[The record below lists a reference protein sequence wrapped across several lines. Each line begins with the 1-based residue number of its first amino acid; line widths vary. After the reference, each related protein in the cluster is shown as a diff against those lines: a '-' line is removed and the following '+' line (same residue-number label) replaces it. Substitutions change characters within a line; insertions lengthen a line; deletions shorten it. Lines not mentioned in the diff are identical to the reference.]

1 MGYELIITEKPSAA
15 KKIADALAD
24 GKAAKK
30 AKDGVPYYQLK
41 HKGKDIVV
49 ACAVGHLY
57 NLDQEKKNGWTYPVY
72 DIKWVPSYEKKGS
85 EYTRK
90 YLNMLKKL
98 SKDSS
103 SITVATDY
111 DIEGE
116 VIGLNIVRFTCG
128 AKDAKRMKY
137 STLTKD
143 ELIGSYENA
152 SKTLDWGQANAGE
165 TRHKLDWI
173 YGINLSRALTL
184 SIKNSTGR
192 YKIMSAG
199 RVQGPAL
206 KIIVDKEKDIKKF
219 KPKPFWEI
227 ELLYKK
233 SRKKLSAMH
242 KKDKFWDE
250 KEADTS
256 IKNAKGHPAI
266 VSKISTHEKKQPPP
280 TPFDLTTL
288 QTESYRCFGMAP
300 KRTLEI
306 AQELYTGGYI
316 SYPRTSSQK
325 LPPSIGYKKILGA
338 LAKKKDYSSLVEM
351 VLAKGYLK
359 PNEGKTSDPAH
370 PAIFPTGILPD
381 GLASQQSKV
390 YDLVVKRFLATFGDW
405 ATRETLTIDI
415 DVNKEPFI
423 TKGSKTKVK
432 GWHTLYEPYV
442 KLEETEM
449 PEFKEQESM
458 DVVDILKHS
467 KETQPPKRY
476 TEASIIKEL
485 EKRGLGTKATRAA
498 IVDSLV
504 QRKYITEKPVG
515 ATELGIKTCDVL
527 HKYSPK
533 ILEESMTRDFEDE
546 MEKIREHKVTG
557 SKVLKRAETV
567 LDEVLNHVKEKENAI
582 GKELKSANEEMER
595 KLNTLGKCPKCG
607 DGELVIKRGK
617 YGRFVA
623 CNRYPD
629 CKATLKI
636 PQTGVVT
643 PTDKTCEK
651 CGFPVIRIGKA
662 GKRQR
667 ELCVNPDCST
677 KRIPDKEIRHE
688 AAEIKAG
695 QVEKECPKCGSKL
708 VIRTS
713 VYGKFLGCSSF
724 PKCKYMESLKDGPL
738 KEDFDKGKKV
748 YKSADKVPEEEKK
761 EKK

>member
-1 MGYELIITEKPSAA
+1 MAYELIITEKPSAA

-24 GKAAKK
+24 TKVDKK
-30 AKDGVPYYQLK
+30 AKDGVPYYSLK
-41 HKGKDIVV
+41 RKGKDIVV

-57 NLDQEKKNGWTYPVY
+57 NLEQEKKNGWTYPVFN
-72 DIKWVPSYEKKGS
+72 IRWAPSYEKKGS

-90 YLNMLKKL
+90 YLNMIKKL
-98 SKDSS
+98 SKDAGSLV
-103 SITVATDY
+103 VATDY

-116 VIGLNIVRFTCG
+116 VIGLNIIRFTCG

-143 ELIGSYENA
+143 ELIDSYEKA

-206 KIIVDKEKDIKKF
+206 KIVVDKEKEIQKF
-219 KPKPFWEI
+219 KPRPFWEI
-227 ELLYKK
+227 ELHYRKN
-233 SRKKLSAMH
+233 RKKLSAMH

-250 KEADTS
+250 KEADDA
-256 IKNAKGHPAI
+256 IKNAKGHEAA
-266 VSKISTHEKKQPPP
+266 VSKVSTQEKKQPPP

-288 QTESYRCFGMAP
+288 QTEAYRCFSMPP

-306 AQELYTGGYI
+306 AQELYTGGYL

-325 LPPSIGYKKILGA
+325 LPPSIGYKKIMSA
-338 LAKKKDYSSLVEM
+338 LSKSKEYSSLVET
-351 VLAKGYLK
+351 LLSKGKLK
-359 PNEGKTSDPAH
+359 PNEGKASDPAH
-370 PAIFPTGILPD
+370 PAIFPTGILPN
-381 GLASQQSKV
+381 GLGGQQSKV
-390 YDLVVKRFLATFGDW
+390 YDLAVKRFLATFGDW
-405 ATRETLTIDI
+405 ARRETLSVEIGINT
-415 DVNKEPFI
+415 ELFI

-449 PEFKEQESM
+449 PEFKEAEM
-458 DVVDILKHS
+458 LTVIDIAKHS

-527 HKYSPK
+527 HKYSPE
-533 ILEESMTRDFEDE
+533 ILEESMTREFEEE
-546 MEKIREHKVTG
+546 MEKIRNKKITG
-557 SKVLKRAETV
+557 DKVLKKAENVLVEV
-567 LDEVLNHVKEKENAI
+567 LDHVKEKEKAI

-595 KLNTLGKCPKCG
+595 KQNTLGKCPVCG
-607 DGELVIKRGK
+607 EGELVIKRGK

-636 PQTGVVT
+636 PQTGVVS
-643 PTDKTCEK
+643 PTEKTCEH
-651 CGFPVIRIGKA
+651 CGYPIIRIGKA

-667 ELCVNPDCST
+667 ELCINPQCPS
-677 KRIPDKEIRHE
+677 KRIEDKEVRHE
-688 AAEIKAG
+688 GAEINSG
-695 QVEKECPKCGSKL
+695 QVEKECPKCGEKL
-708 VIRTS
+708 VMRSS
-713 VYGKFLGCSSF
+713 VYGKFLGCSAF
-724 PKCKYMESLKDGPL
+724 PKCKHMEPLKDGPL
-738 KEDFDKGKKV
+738 REDFPKR
-748 YKSADKVPEEEKK
+748 KK
-761 EKK
+761 ETKK

>member
-1 MGYELIITEKPSAA
+1 MAYQLIITEKPSAA

-24 GKAAKK
+24 GKVEKK
-30 AKDGVPYYQLK
+30 SQDKVPYYKLK
-41 HKGKDIVV
+41 RGGKDIMV

-57 NLDQEKKNGWTYPVY
+57 NLEQNDKNGWTYPVF
-72 DIKWVPSYEKKGS
+72 DIKWVPSYENKGS
-85 EYTRK
+85 EFTRK
-90 YLNMLKKL
+90 YLSMIRKL
-98 SKDSS
+98 AKDADTL
-103 SITVATDY
+103 IVATDY

-116 VIGLNIVRFTCG
+116 VIGLNIVRFACG

-143 ELIGSYENA
+143 ELIQSYENA
-152 SKTLDWGQANAGE
+152 AKSLDWGQARAGE

-206 KIIVDKEKDIKKF
+206 KTVVDREKEIQKF

-227 ELLYKK
+227 ELQYKK

-250 KEADTS
+250 KEADS
-256 IKNAKGHPAI
+256 SVRNAKGHDAI
-266 VSKISTHEKKQPPP
+266 VSSISTSEKKHPPP

-288 QTESYRCFGMAP
+288 QTESHRCFGIPP

-325 LPPSIGYKKILGA
+325 LPPSIGYRKILSA
-338 LAKKKDYSSLVEM
+338 LAKSKDFSQLVSMLLE
-351 VLAKGYLK
+351 KGSLK
-359 PNEGKTSDPAH
+359 PNEGKASDPAH
-370 PAIFPTGILPD
+370 PAIFPTGILPN
-381 GLASQQSKV
+381 GLASQQSKI
-390 YDLVVKRFLATFGDW
+390 YDMVVKRFIATFGDW
-405 ATRETLTIDI
+405 ATRETLTIELDA
-415 DVNKEPFI
+415 NKEIFI
-423 TKGSKTKVK
+423 TKGSKTKEK
-432 GWHTLYEPYV
+432 GWYTLYEPYV
-442 KLEETEM
+442 KLEETEL
-449 PEFKEQESM
+449 PAFEKGESLT
-458 DVVDILKHS
+458 VVDVIKHS

-504 QRKYITEKPVG
+504 QRKYITEKPVA

-533 ILEESMTRDFEDE
+533 ILEEEMTREFEEE
-546 MEKIREHKVTG
+546 MEKIRGEKTSG
-557 SKVLKRAETV
+557 DRVLKKAENV
-567 LDEVLNHVKEKENAI
+567 LTEVLEHVKEKEKAI

-607 DGELVIKRGK
+607 EGELVIKRGK

-629 CKATLKI
+629 CKATVKI
-636 PQTGVVT
+636 PQTGVVS
-643 PTDKTCEK
+643 PTEKECEK
-651 CGFPVIRIGKA
+651 CGFPIIRIGKP

-667 ELCVNPDCST
+667 ELCVNPDCPT
-677 KRIPDKEIRHE
+677 KKIADKEVRHE

-724 PKCKYMESLKDGPL
+724 PKCKHMEPLKDGPL

-748 YKSADKVPEEEKK
+748 YKNADKVPVEEKK